1 MPHLVACAT
10 RPRRV
15 NEIKRRVEK
24 IRLKTVCKKR
34 KLIRFFFFLLLNFFL
49 SVGDVRAHTKRLEN
63 TGNSLT
69 SSVFSRAELLNGL
82 GQFQTIINSVHKT
95 PYGFKHKGQNYI
107 RRFCPD
113 GQCAFF
119 FSKFPPPLG
128 RLYSRFFFMKFLVFF
143 FFKHI
148 LSFAQNTSSRV
159 PRSLRRATAPP
170 SHQRT
175 EKNGKTS
182 KARCSVKIATPL

>member
-1 MPHLVACAT
+1 MRSNDASKKSVW
-10 RPRRV
+10 
-15 NEIKRRVEK
+15 KRFVK
-24 IRLKTVCKKR
+24 AQTYTF
-34 KLIRFFFFLLLNFFL
+34 FFFFLLLNFVL

-143 FFKHI
+143 FQTHFELCAKHVAPCPAV
-148 LSFAQNTSSRV
+148 LAARDRTAKSSTDRKK
-159 PRSLRRATAPP
+159 R
-170 SHQRT
+170 
-175 EKNGKTS
+175 KNIKG
-182 KARCSVKIATPL
+182 PM